1 MNSEHST
8 PGETDSVVDF
18 LRRGDTTALESL
30 FTAHRAYI
38 RHVVGLRMDPAL
50 RRRVDPSDIVQETYV
65 EAMRRAPDYAR
76 DPKLPVRLWLRQLA
90 IDRLIMSQRRHV
102 HAGMRAVHRDFALPD
117 HSSLSIAQ
125 QLVAGFGSPATH
137 AARQEVV
144 AKVRDAVASLNEID
158 REIILLQAFEGL
170 TSEESA
176 SILDIEPAAS
186 RKRYGRA
193 LLRMRER
200 LIHTG
205 LGDSNP

>member
-1 MNSEHST
+1 MNWEHST
-8 PGETDSVVDF
+8 SEETESVVDF

-30 FTAHRAYI
+30 FTAHRAYVRQVI
-38 RHVVGLRMDPAL
+38 GLRMDPAL
-50 RRRVDPSDIVQETYV
+50 RRRVDPSDIVQEAYL
-65 EAMRRAPDYAR
+65 EAMRRAPEYIR

-90 IDRLIMSQRRHV
+90 VDRLIMAQRRHI
-102 HAGMRAVHRDFALPD
+102 HAGMRAVHRDLPLPD
-117 HSSLSIAQ
+117 HSSLSIAE
-125 QLVAGFGSPATH
+125 QLVAGLGSPATH

-176 SILDIEPAAS
+176 SILGIEPAAA

-193 LLRMRER
+193 LLRVRQR
-200 LIHTG
+200 LIHSG
-205 LGDSNP
+205 LGGSNP

>member
-1 MNSEHST
+1 MTSEYST

-18 LRRGDTTALESL
+18 LRRGDLKALESL
-30 FTAHRAYI
+30 LTAHRAYI
-38 RHVVGLRMDPAL
+38 RHVIGLRMDPAL
-50 RRRVDPSDIVQETYV
+50 RRRVDPSDIVQEAYL
-65 EAMRRAPDYAR
+65 EAMRQAPEYAR

-90 IDRLIMSQRRHV
+90 IDRLIMSQRRHIG
-102 HAGMRAVHRDFALPD
+102 AGMRTVHRDFALPD
-117 HSSLSIAQ
+117 HSSLSFAQ
-125 QLVAGFGSPATH
+125 QLVAGLGSPATH

-170 TSEESA
+170 NSAESA
-176 SILDIEPAAS
+176 SVLGIEPAAA

-200 LIHTG
+200 LIHSG
-205 LGDSNP
+205 LGGSNP